1 VVSFVS
7 NVRRAA
13 EGLFLQVFDI
23 YGNNKVV
30 RTAGRQAGQLAGQ
43 LTSGLQEAGGRAS
56 AAMSDLRGKDGRVH
70 ARYSDA
76 RVTDTRAKNG
86 RVKNAGV
93 KDVAQR

>member
-1 VVSFVS
+1 MVSFVS

-13 EGLFLQVFDI
+13 EGLFLQVVDI
-23 YGNNKVV
+23 YGNNKLV

-56 AAMSDLRGKDGRVH
+56 AAMSDLRGKDGRAD
-70 ARYSDA
+70 ARFSDA
-76 RVTDTRAKNG
+76 RVNDTRARNG
-86 RVKNAGV
+86 RVRNARV

>member
-13 EGLFLQVFDI
+13 EGLFLQVLDI

-43 LTSGLQEAGGRAS
+43 LTGGLHEAGGRAT
-56 AAMSDLRGKDGRVH
+56 AAMSDLRGKE
-70 ARYSDA
+70 A
-76 RVTDTRAKNG
+76 RVKDP
-86 RVKNAGV
+86 RVKN
-93 KDVAQR
+93 VAHR

>member
-13 EGLFLQVFDI
+13 EGIVLQVFDT
-23 YGNNKVV
+23 YGNNKVM

-56 AAMSDLRGKDGRVH
+56 AAMSDLRGKDM
-70 ARYSDA
+70 
-76 RVTDTRAKNG
+76 
-86 RVKNAGV
+86 RVKSTSP
-93 KDVAQR
+93 R